1 MSDTE
6 TSARIIALI
15 REAIQVEVPSPD
27 TDLIET
33 GLLDSLAVISLITE
47 LEREFGFELPLDE
60 FDIESFR
67 TVERMA
73 ELVHAS
79 IGGSAA

>member
-1 MSDTE
+1 MSAETE
-6 TSARIIALI
+6 TRIVALI
-15 REAIQVEVPSPD
+15 RDALQVEVPAAD

-60 FDIESFR
+60 FDIEGFR
-67 TVERMA
+67 SVERMA
-73 ELVHAS
+73 TLVHANA
-79 IGGSAA
+79 GGAA